1 MNKRLQ
7 KILALVL
14 MACMLAGLLPAAAAE
29 SAQELVDAPVVTTSK
44 THITG
49 RFLKENGAVYVAEAT
64 LLQLAPDISVSCSDR
79 SHEVRIS
86 RPVPDDDGSGRDTA
100 EFFIDKDDVHYAEDG
115 MFFPFSTVM
124 EQMKLNPVVMEEQGC
139 LLILE
144 AGDVEDLG
152 PLMERIFD
160 EPAYCMRYWKDSKN
174 FRSDVELA
182 ELISAIR
189 NHTLFEFG
197 SGQTT
202 RKGYR
207 DAFAKLIKLQDVKEV
222 NFATGANETLGVL
235 NKVFSV
241 AEDVSTYALQTLKKD
256 VLGDLKG
263 TIDAVSGALDTFV
276 SVNEN
281 FGVEEQIQLFAYAH
295 AMRDSEDSIIRGLR
309 EIRTETRGISID
321 MDTALSEALETYNEG
336 TPLWQ
341 QSVERLSEK
350 VVGNVEG
357 MIVDL
362 LPHSYLFEIGN
373 DLTDLFFNTST
384 QLDATTNAS
393 RFLDVQT
400 CCEQVFDEIWPYYE
414 DSAREGRTRYLRI
427 LRDVTNLYLL
437 AGVRAQEA
445 MAEVDDMEAAANYCL
460 KKLRAAQKQMAKF
473 TDADI
478 QCYENG
484 AIAADW
490 LMSLNSPQADTG
502 NEVRY
507 STDGPLFITIRW
519 NDPVN
524 GQPMDMAA
532 NMTGMTDDGAEI
544 YRAPTEGEY
553 TSSSGPV
560 AGHYIYDDEIV
571 LEIYRHDAV
580 MDVEVMYGDV
590 MPFGA
595 PSYSDANVEI
605 FFADAQEN
613 VFAVIA
619 ANSDTT
625 VYTGSPFLVDTD
637 PFYLRGGAG
646 VWYYGFRLDH
656 GVLRSFSGEPA
667 VLKEAEWDEYDDE
680 ANGGDEWYDWYEFD
694 DEASGSDDEWYDWY
708 EPDDEPGWDEADDPF
723 DWFFPEDDPWADEPD
738 DQPEWDD
745 SGDEPGWVIIDGDEG
760 SNEPDNQPEG
770 DESDD
775 EPGWVIIDGD
785 ADSDEPDDQPE
796 WDDSDD
802 ETDWEPDYNPS
813 WDEPAAVPTDRTL
826 VDMAN
831 GGWLQEHYTPDGQL
845 QTEQRYNAA
854 GYMLYDRWYDNG
866 ECTGYTIWDYDV
878 NGNLTLI
885 RYANAMESGQ
895 AKLLFE
901 NIYSGGQ
908 LMKVE
913 LYNILGTLLGEGPT
927 AADAADA
934 VGMRMLVE
942 RAMPQ

>member
-29 SAQELVDAPVVTTSK
+29 SVQKLIDAPVVTTSK
-44 THITG
+44 TDIMG
-49 RFLKENGAVYVAEAT
+49 RFLEENGAVYVSEAT
-64 LLQLAPDISVSCSDR
+64 LLQLAPEISVSCGERGSKTR
-79 SHEVRIS
+79 VYIS
-86 RPVPDDDGSGRDTA
+86 RPLPDDAGSDRDPAGFLLTA
-100 EFFIDKDDVHYAEDG
+100 KEVHYAEGYAEEG

-124 EQMKLNPVVMEEQGC
+124 EQLKLNPVVMEEQGC
-139 LLILE
+139 LMILE
-144 AGDVEDLG
+144 AGDVADLG
-152 PLMERIFD
+152 PLMQRIFE
-160 EPAYCMRYWKDSKN
+160 EPAYCMRYWKDGKN
-174 FRSDVELA
+174 FRSDVEMA

-189 NHTLFEFG
+189 DRTLFEFA

-207 DAFAKLIKLQDVKEV
+207 DAFAKLIKLQDEKEV

-235 NKVFSV
+235 STVFSIV
-241 AEDVSTYALQTLKKD
+241 GDVSTYALETLQKD

-263 TIDAVSGALDTFV
+263 TIDVVSGALDTFIT
-276 SVNEN
+276 VNDT

-321 MDTALSEALETYNEG
+321 MDRALSEALETYDEG

-341 QSVERLSEK
+341 QSVEQMSETA
-350 VVGNVEG
+350 VGSVEG
-357 MIVDL
+357 LIVNL
-362 LPHSYLFEIGN
+362 LPHSYLFDIGN
-373 DLTDLFFNTST
+373 NLTDLIFDTGN

-393 RFLDVQT
+393 RFLDIQT
-400 CCEQVFDEIWPYYE
+400 CCEQIFEEIWPYYE

-437 AGVRAQEA
+437 AGVRAQQA
-445 MAEVDDMEAAANYCL
+445 MAGVDDMEAAANYCL

-490 LMSLNSPQADTG
+490 LMSLDAPQADAG

-507 STDGPLFITIRW
+507 STDEPLFITIRW

-560 AGHYIYDDEIV
+560 AGHYGYNDEIV

-619 ANSDTT
+619 ANSDMT

-680 ANGGDEWYDWYEFD
+680 ANGDDEWYDWYD
-694 DEASGSDDEWYDWY
+694 DEASGSDDEWDDWY
-708 EPDDEPGWDEADDPF
+708 EPDDEPGWVIVDGDDGSNETDDPF
-723 DWFFPEDDPWADEPD
+723 DWYFPEDDPWAGEPD

-745 SGDEPGWVIIDGDEG
+745 
-760 SNEPDNQPEG
+760 
-770 DESDD
+770 SDD

-796 WDDSDD
+796 GDDSGD
-802 ETDWEPDYNPS
+802 ETDWEPDDNPS
-813 WDEPAAVPTDRTL
+813 WEEPAAVPTDRTL

-866 ECTGYTIWDYDV
+866 ECTGYTIWDYDA
-878 NGNLTLI
+878 NGNLILI

-895 AKLLFE
+895 VKLLFE
-901 NIYSGGQ
+901 NTYSGGQ
-908 LMKVE
+908 LVKVQ

-934 VGMRMLVE
+934 IGMRMLVE